1 MKMNKTA
8 SVNRVARIH
17 TARMQKRAMFFDS
30 VKEDVATAFIQSE
43 ASKEQKKI
51 SSDAKSGLKFLQ
63 KRFGLNSMDSFVKAI
78 GQSKYDSK
86 DPIQKMVA
94 EAGAKA
100 KSPGEAGD
108 ILGRFA
114 NAYQK
119 QDIEGM
125 AKAVGVQKETM
136 ALVLLWYVRENK
148 NVKVKNASRN
158 KEALWNPFAVV
169 PPPPPPPFLAESL
182 VVEKV
187 LNIGGTIASQVAHF
201 TGEGL
206 SWVWSIIPKGVAPT
220 LPTGKAWSVIY
231 YILNKAWLGIVK
243 AGGMAIGLIKA
254 AIVKSTAT
262 FGIVSVLKVIG
273 IAIVVYYAIL
283 GISWMS
289 YQITR
294 LPSRFLVEFPLKVI
308 WSILKLIGKGTLK
321 LTSWAYDKIKSVVEE
336 NQNLLEPNDPMTSA
350 VQAV

>member
-1 MKMNKTA
+1 MNKYA

-17 TARMQKRAMFFDS
+17 TARMQKRALFFDN
-30 VKEDVATAFIQSE
+30 VKEDVASAFMQNE
-43 ASKEQKKI
+43 AIKERKKI
-51 SSDAKSGLKFLQ
+51 SSEGKSGLNFLQ
-63 KRFGLNSMDSFVKAI
+63 KQFGLKSMDSFIKAI
-78 GQSKYDSK
+78 GQSKYDPK

-119 QDIEGM
+119 KDIDGM
-125 AKAVGVQKETM
+125 AKSVGVDKEAM

-148 NVKVKNASRN
+148 NVKIKNASLN
-158 KEALWNPFAVV
+158 KEAFWNPFAAA

-187 LNIGGTIASQVAHF
+187 LNIGGSIASQVVHF
-201 TGEGL
+201 TGQGL
-206 SWVWSIIPKGVAPT
+206 SWVWSIIPKGLAPT
-220 LPTGKAWSVIY
+220 LPTGKAWSAIY
-231 YILNKAWLGIVK
+231 FILSKAWLGIVK

-262 FGIVSVLKVIG
+262 FGIISVLKVIG
-273 IAIVVYYAIL
+273 IALIVYYAIL
-283 GISWMS
+283 GLSWMS
-289 YQITR
+289 YQLTR
-294 LPSRFLVEFPLKVI
+294 LPSRVLIEFPIKAI
-308 WSILKLIGKGTLK
+308 WTIIKFVGKGTIK
-321 LTSWAYDKIKSVVEE
+321 MTSWAYDKIKSVIAD
-336 NQNLLEPNDPMTSA
+336 NKDLLDQDDPMIPNALA
-350 VQAV
+350 V

>member
-1 MKMNKTA
+1 MNKYA

-30 VKEDVATAFIQSE
+30 VKEDVATAFMQSE
-43 ASKEQKKI
+43 ASKERKKI
-51 SSDAKSGLKFLQ
+51 SSDAKSGLQFLQ
-63 KRFGLNSMDSFVKAI
+63 KRFGLNSMESFVKAI

-119 QDIEGM
+119 QDIDGM
-125 AKAVGVQKETM
+125 AKAVSVEKETM

-148 NVKVKNASRN
+148 NVKVKTASLN

-169 PPPPPPPFLAESL
+169 PPPPPPPFLAQSL

-187 LNIGGTIASQVAHF
+187 LNIGGAVVSQVSHF

-206 SWVWSIIPKGVAPT
+206 SWLWSIIPKGIAPT

-231 YILNKAWLGIVK
+231 YILGKAWALVAK

-262 FGIVSVLKVIG
+262 FGIISVLKVVG
-273 IAIVVYYAIL
+273 IALVVYYAIL

-294 LPSRFLVEFPLKVI
+294 LPSKFLVEFPLKVI
-308 WSILKLIGKGTLK
+308 WGILKLIGKGTLK
-321 LTSWAYDKIKSVVEE
+321 LTTWAYDKIKSVVYE
-336 NQNLLEPNDPMTSA
+336 NEDQLEPNDPMLLA
-350 VQAV
+350 VDSI

>member
-1 MKMNKTA
+1 MNKTA

-17 TARMQKRAMFFDS
+17 TARMQKRALFFNN
-30 VKEDVATAFIQSE
+30 VKEDVASAFIQSE
-43 ASKEQKKI
+43 ASKEKKKI
-51 SSDAKSGLKFLQ
+51 SSEGKSGLQFLQ
-63 KRFGLNSMDSFVKAI
+63 RRFGLKSMESFIKAV

-119 QDIEGM
+119 QDIDGM
-125 AKAVGVQKETM
+125 AKSVGVAEETM
-136 ALVLLWYVRENK
+136 ALVLLWYVKDNK
-148 NVKVKNASRN
+148 NVKVKSASLD
-158 KEALWNPFAVV
+158 KQALFWNPFAAA

-187 LNIGGTIASQVAHF
+187 LNIGGSIVSQVSHF

-206 SWVWSIIPKGVAPT
+206 SWVWSIIPKGLAPT
-220 LPTGKAWSVIY
+220 LPTGKAWTAIY
-231 YILNKAWLGIVK
+231 YILNKAWLMIAK

-273 IAIVVYYAIL
+273 IALIVYYAIL
-283 GISWMS
+283 GLSWMS
-289 YQITR
+289 YQLTR
-294 LPSRFLVEFPLKVI
+294 LPSRVLVEFPIKAI
-308 WSILKLIGKGTLK
+308 WTIIKMVSKGTIK
-321 LTSWAYDKIKSVVEE
+321 MTSWAYDKIKSVIADNED
-336 NQNLLEPNDPMTSA
+336 LLDQDDPMLPTALA
-350 VQAV
+350 V

>member
-1 MKMNKTA
+1 MNRYA

-30 VKEDVATAFIQSE
+30 VKEDVASAFIQSE

-51 SSDAKSGLKFLQ
+51 SSDAKSGLQFLQ
-63 KRFGLNSMDSFVKAI
+63 KRFGLNSMESFVKAI

-136 ALVLLWYVRENK
+136 ALVLLWYVKDNK
-148 NVKVKNASRN
+148 NVKVASLD
-158 KEALWNPFAVV
+158 KQAFWNPFASA
-169 PPPPPPPFLAESL
+169 PPPPLPFEAQGIMVDNFLSVSGNVISE
-182 VVEKV
+182 
-187 LNIGGTIASQVAHF
+187 ASHYV
-201 TGEGL
+201 GEGI
-206 SWVWSIIPKGVAPT
+206 SWLWSVIPQGYAPT
-220 LPTGKAWSVIY
+220 LPAGKAWSAIY
-231 YILNKAWLGIVK
+231 FIINKAWLMIAK
-243 AGGMAIGLIKA
+243 AGGLALGLIKA

-308 WSILKLIGKGTLK
+308 WGILKLIGKGTLK
-321 LTSWAYDKIKSVVEE
+321 LTTWAHDKIKSVVSESKD
-336 NQNLLEPNDPMTSA
+336 LLEPNDPMMSA

>member
-1 MKMNKTA
+1 MNRYA

-30 VKEDVATAFIQSE
+30 VKEDVASAFIQSE

-51 SSDAKSGLKFLQ
+51 SSDAKSGLQFLQ
-63 KRFGLNSMDSFVKAI
+63 KRFGLNSMESFVKAI

-136 ALVLLWYVRENK
+136 ALVLLWYVKDNK
-148 NVKVKNASRN
+148 NVKVASLD
-158 KEALWNPFAVV
+158 KQAFWNPFASA
-169 PPPPPPPFLAESL
+169 PPPPLPFEAQGIMVDKFLSVSGNVISE
-182 VVEKV
+182 
-187 LNIGGTIASQVAHF
+187 ASHYV
-201 TGEGL
+201 GEGI
-206 SWVWSIIPKGVAPT
+206 SWLWSVIPQGYAPT
-220 LPTGKAWSVIY
+220 LPAGKAWSAIY
-231 YILNKAWLGIVK
+231 FIINKAWLGIMK
-243 AGGMAIGLIKA
+243 AGGLALGLIKA

-308 WSILKLIGKGTLK
+308 WGILKLIGKGTLK
-321 LTSWAYDKIKSVVEE
+321 LTTWAHDKIKSVVSESKD
-336 NQNLLEPNDPMTSA
+336 LLEPNDPMMSA

>member
-1 MKMNKTA
+1 MNRYA

-30 VKEDVATAFIQSE
+30 VKEDVASAFIQSE

-51 SSDAKSGLKFLQ
+51 SSDAKSGLQFLQ
-63 KRFGLNSMDSFVKAI
+63 KRFGLKSMENFVKTI

-94 EAGAKA
+94 QAGAKA

-119 QDIEGM
+119 KDIDGM
-125 AKAVGVQKETM
+125 AKAVGVEKETM
-136 ALVLLWYVRENK
+136 ALVLLWYIRNDKSVA
-148 NVKVKNASRN
+148 VKTASRN
-158 KEALWNPFAVV
+158 KEAFSLNPFAVAT
-169 PPPPPPPFLAESL
+169 PPPPPPFLAESL

-187 LNIGGTIASQVAHF
+187 LNIGGAVVSQVSQF

-206 SWVWSIIPKGVAPT
+206 SWLWSIIPKGIAPT

-231 YILNKAWLGIVK
+231 YILGKAWALIAK
-243 AGGMAIGLIKA
+243 AGGMAVSLIKA

-273 IAIVVYYAIL
+273 IAILVYYAIL

-294 LPSRFLVEFPLKVI
+294 LPSRLLVEFPLKVI
-308 WSILKLIGKGTLK
+308 WNILKLIGKGTLK
-321 LTSWAYDKIKSVVEE
+321 LTSWAYDKIKSIISE
-336 NQNLLEPNDPMTSA
+336 NKDLLEPNDPMMSA
-350 VQAV
+350 LQAV

>member
-1 MKMNKTA
+1 MNRTA

-17 TARMQKRAMFFDS
+17 TARMQKRALFFDN
-30 VKEDVATAFIQSE
+30 VKEDVASAFMQNE
-43 ASKEQKKI
+43 AIKERKKI
-51 SSDAKSGLKFLQ
+51 SSDGKSGLNFLQ
-63 KRFGLNSMDSFVKAI
+63 KQFGLKSMDSFIKAI

-119 QDIEGM
+119 KDIDGM
-125 AKAVGVQKETM
+125 AKAVGVDKEAM

-148 NVKVKNASRN
+148 NVKIKNASID
-158 KEALWNPFAVV
+158 KEALWNPFAAV

-187 LNIGGTIASQVAHF
+187 LNIGGSIASQVVHF

-206 SWVWSIIPKGVAPT
+206 SWVWSIIPKGLAPT

-231 YILNKAWLGIVK
+231 FILNKAWLGIVK

-262 FGIVSVLKVIG
+262 FGIISVLKVIG
-273 IAIVVYYAIL
+273 IALIVYYAIL
-283 GISWMS
+283 GLSWMS
-289 YQITR
+289 YQLTR
-294 LPSRFLVEFPLKVI
+294 LPSRVLVEFPIKVI
-308 WSILKLIGKGTLK
+308 WTIIKFVGKGTIK
-321 LTSWAYDKIKSVVEE
+321 MTSWAYDKIKSVIAD
-336 NQNLLEPNDPMTSA
+336 NKDLIEPNDPMLPA

>member
-1 MKMNKTA
+1 MNRYA

-51 SSDAKSGLKFLQ
+51 SSEAKSGLQYLQ
-63 KRFGLNSMDSFVKAI
+63 KRFGLNSMEKFVKAI

-108 ILGRFA
+108 LLGRFA

-125 AKAVGVQKETM
+125 AKVVGVQKETM
-136 ALVLLWYVRENK
+136 ALVLLWYVKDNK
-148 NVKVKNASRN
+148 NVKVASLD
-158 KEALWNPFAVV
+158 KQAFWNPFASA
-169 PPPPPPPFLAESL
+169 PPPPLPFEAQGIMVDKFLS
-182 VVEKV
+182 VS
-187 LNIGGTIASQVAHF
+187 GTVISEASHYV
-201 TGEGL
+201 GEGI
-206 SWVWSIIPKGVAPT
+206 SWLWSVIPQGYAPT
-220 LPTGKAWSVIY
+220 LPAGKAWSAIY
-231 YILNKAWLGIVK
+231 FIINKAWLMIAK
-243 AGGMAIGLIKA
+243 AGGMALGLVKA

-262 FGIVSVLKVIG
+262 FGLVSVLKILG
-273 IAIVVYYAIL
+273 IAFIVYYAIL

-289 YQITR
+289 YQLTR

-308 WSILKLIGKGTLK
+308 WSILKFIGKGTLK
-321 LTSWAYDKIKSVVEE
+321 LTSWAYDKIRYIVSENKS
-336 NQNLLEPNDPMTSA
+336 LLEPNDPMLSL
-350 VQAV
+350 VQNV

>member
-1 MKMNKTA
+1 MNRTA

-17 TARMQKRAMFFDS
+17 TARMQKRAMFFDT
-30 VKEDVATAFIQSE
+30 VKEDVASAFMQNE
-43 ASKEQKKI
+43 AAKERKKI
-51 SSDAKSGLKFLQ
+51 SSEGKSGLQFLQ
-63 KRFGLNSMDSFVKAI
+63 KRFGLNSIESFVKAI

-136 ALVLLWYVRENK
+136 ALVLLWYVKDNK
-148 NVKVKNASRN
+148 NVKIKSASLN
-158 KEALWNPFAVV
+158 KEGIFWNPFASA
-169 PPPPPPPFLAESL
+169 PPPPLPFEAQGIMVDKFLS
-182 VVEKV
+182 VS
-187 LNIGGTIASQVAHF
+187 GTVISEASHYV
-201 TGEGL
+201 GEGI
-206 SWVWSIIPKGVAPT
+206 SWLWSVIPQGYAPT
-220 LPTGKAWSVIY
+220 LPAGKAWSAIY
-231 YILNKAWLGIVK
+231 FILNKAWLGIMK
-243 AGGMAIGLIKA
+243 AGGLALGLIKA

-273 IAIVVYYAIL
+273 IALIVYYAIL
-283 GISWMS
+283 GLSWMS
-289 YQITR
+289 YQLTR
-294 LPSRFLVEFPLKVI
+294 LPSRILVEFPLKVI
-308 WSILKLIGKGTLK
+308 WKIIKMIGTGALK
-321 LTSWAYDKIKSVVEE
+321 LTSWAYDKVKSVIEDNE
-336 NQNLLEPNDPMTSA
+336 DLLDSSDPMLEVA
-350 VQAV
+350 QAV

>member
-1 MKMNKTA
+1 MNRYA

-17 TARMQKRAMFFDS
+17 TARMQKRALFFDS
-30 VKEDVATAFIQSE
+30 VKEDVASAFIQSE

-51 SSDAKSGLKFLQ
+51 SGEAKSGLKFLQ
-63 KRFGLNSMDSFVKAI
+63 KRFGLNSMESFVKAI
-78 GQSKYDSK
+78 GQSKYDAN

-100 KSPGEAGD
+100 SSPGEAGD

-119 QDIEGM
+119 QDIDGM
-125 AKAVGVQKETM
+125 AKAVGVEKETM
-136 ALVLLWYVRENK
+136 VLVLLWYVRKDK
-148 NVKVKNASRN
+148 NVAIKTASR

-169 PPPPPPPFLAESL
+169 PPPPPPPFLAQSL

-187 LNIGGTIASQVAHF
+187 LNIGGAVASQVAHF

-206 SWVWSIIPKGVAPT
+206 SWLWSIIPKGLAPT
-220 LPTGKAWSVIY
+220 LPTGKMWSAIY
-231 YILNKAWLGIVK
+231 YIIGKAWALIAK
-243 AGGMAIGLIKA
+243 AGGMALGLIKA
-254 AIVKSTAT
+254 AIVKSTAS
-262 FGIVSVLKVIG
+262 FGLVAVLKVVG
-273 IAIVVYYAIL
+273 IALIVYYAIL
-283 GISWMS
+283 GMAWMS

-308 WSILKLIGKGTLK
+308 YGLLKLIGKGAIK
-321 LTSWAYDKIKSVVEE
+321 MTSWAYDKIKTVVSD
-336 NQNLLEPNDPMTSA
+336 NKDLLEPNDPMLPA

>member
-1 MKMNKTA
+1 MNKYA
-8 SVNRVARIH
+8 SANRVARIH

-30 VKEDVATAFIQSE
+30 VKEDVASAFIQSE
-43 ASKEQKKI
+43 ASKEKKKI
-51 SSDAKSGLKFLQ
+51 SSDAKSGLQFLQ
-63 KRFGLNSMDSFVKAI
+63 KRFGLNSMESFVKAI
-78 GQSKYDSK
+78 GQSKYDPK

-136 ALVLLWYVRENK
+136 ALVLLWYVKDNK
-148 NVKVKNASRN
+148 NVKIKNASLN
-158 KEALWNPFAVV
+158 KEAIFWNPFASAA
-169 PPPPPPPFLAESL
+169 PPPPLPFEAQGIMVDKFLS
-182 VVEKV
+182 VS
-187 LNIGGTIASQVAHF
+187 GTVISEASHYV
-201 TGEGL
+201 GEGI
-206 SWVWSIIPKGVAPT
+206 SWIWSIIPQGYAPT
-220 LPTGKAWSVIY
+220 LPAGKAWSAIY
-231 YILNKAWLGIVK
+231 FILNKAWLMIAK
-243 AGGMAIGLIKA
+243 AGGMALGLIKA

-308 WSILKLIGKGTLK
+308 WNILKLIGKGTLK
-321 LTSWAYDKIKSVVEE
+321 LTTWAYDKIKSVVSESKE
-336 NQNLLEPNDPMTSA
+336 LLEPNDPMMSA

>member
-1 MKMNKTA
+1 MNRYA

-17 TARMQKRAMFFDS
+17 TDRMQKRAMFFDS

-51 SSDAKSGLKFLQ
+51 SSDAKSGLQFLQ
-63 KRFGLNSMDSFVKAI
+63 KRFGLNSMESFVKAI

-136 ALVLLWYVRENK
+136 ALVLLWYVKDNK
-148 NVKVKNASRN
+148 NVKVASLD
-158 KEALWNPFAVV
+158 KQALWNPFASAPV
-169 PPPPPPPFLAESL
+169 PPLPFEAQGIMVDKFLSVSGTVISESTHY
-182 VVEKV
+182 
-187 LNIGGTIASQVAHF
+187 IGESI
-201 TGEGL
+201 
-206 SWVWSIIPKGVAPT
+206 SWVWSVIPQGYAPT
-220 LPTGKAWSVIY
+220 LPAGKAWSAIY
-231 YILNKAWLGIVK
+231 FILNKAWLMIAK
-243 AGGMAIGLIKA
+243 AGGMALGLIKA

-273 IAIVVYYAIL
+273 IALVVYYAIL

-308 WSILKLIGKGTLK
+308 WGILKLIGKGTLK
-321 LTSWAYDKIKSVVEE
+321 LTTWAYDKIKSVVSESKE
-336 NQNLLEPNDPMTSA
+336 LLEPNDPMMTA

>member
-1 MKMNKTA
+1 MNRYA

-51 SSDAKSGLKFLQ
+51 SSDAKSGLQFLQ
-63 KRFGLNSMDSFVKAI
+63 KRFGLNSMESFVKAI

-136 ALVLLWYVRENK
+136 ALVLLWYVKDNK
-148 NVKVKNASRN
+148 NVKVASLD
-158 KEALWNPFAVV
+158 KQALWNPFASAPV
-169 PPPPPPPFLAESL
+169 PPLPFEAQGIMVDKFLSVSGTVISESTHY
-182 VVEKV
+182 
-187 LNIGGTIASQVAHF
+187 IGESI
-201 TGEGL
+201 
-206 SWVWSIIPKGVAPT
+206 SWVWSVIPQGYAPT
-220 LPTGKAWSVIY
+220 LPAGKAWSAIY
-231 YILNKAWLGIVK
+231 FILNKAWLMIAK
-243 AGGMAIGLIKA
+243 AGGMALGLIKA

-273 IAIVVYYAIL
+273 IALVVYYAIL

-308 WSILKLIGKGTLK
+308 WGILKLIGKGTLK
-321 LTSWAYDKIKSVVEE
+321 LTTWAYDKIKSVVSESKE
-336 NQNLLEPNDPMTSA
+336 LLEPNDPMMTA

>member
-1 MKMNKTA
+1 MNRYA

-30 VKEDVATAFIQSE
+30 VKEDVASAFIQSE

-51 SSDAKSGLKFLQ
+51 SSDAKSGLQFLQ
-63 KRFGLNSMDSFVKAI
+63 KRFGLNSIESFVKAI
-78 GQSKYDSK
+78 GQSKYDPK

-136 ALVLLWYVRENK
+136 ALVLLWYVKDNK
-148 NVKVKNASRN
+148 NVKIKNASLN
-158 KEALWNPFAVV
+158 KEAIFWNPFASA
-169 PPPPPPPFLAESL
+169 PPPPLPFEAQGIMVDKFLS
-182 VVEKV
+182 VS
-187 LNIGGTIASQVAHF
+187 GTVISEASHYV
-201 TGEGL
+201 GEGI
-206 SWVWSIIPKGVAPT
+206 SWLWSVIPQGYAPT
-220 LPTGKAWSVIY
+220 LPAGKAWSAIY
-231 YILNKAWLGIVK
+231 FILNKAWLGIMK
-243 AGGMAIGLIKA
+243 AGGLALGLIKA

-273 IAIVVYYAIL
+273 IAFVVYYAIL

-294 LPSRFLVEFPLKVI
+294 LPSRFLVEFPLKVV
-308 WSILKLIGKGTLK
+308 WNILKLIGKGTLK
-321 LTSWAYDKIKSVVEE
+321 LTTWAYDKIKSVVSESKE
-336 NQNLLEPNDPMTSA
+336 LLEPNDPMMSA